1 MRGGQL
7 QKNRKEGKVTDQP
20 AEDAKGDLSLDGGG
34 VLQLHWPRG
43 ASISEA
49 DAESAMR
56 RVNELCGETRRPM
69 LVDMATTEKVS
80 RGARAVF
87 GRPCQA
93 SRIALLGS
101 SPVDKVMANFVLGVS
116 KLPCPTRFFTSRT
129 EAMAWLTLDGD
140 PAASA

>member
-1 MRGGQL
+1 MT
-7 QKNRKEGKVTDQP
+7 NQP
-20 AEDAKGDLSLDGGG
+20 AESVKGDLSLDDGG
-34 VLQLHWPRG
+34 VLQLRWPRG

-56 RVNELCGETRRPM
+56 RVNELCGEMRRPM

-93 SRIALLGS
+93 SRIALLGT
-101 SPVDKVMANFVLGVS
+101 SPVDKVMANFALGVS
-116 KLPCPTRFFTSRT
+116 RLPCPTRFFTSRD
-129 EAMAWLTLDGD
+129 EAMAWLTIDKG
-140 PAASA
+140 PAA